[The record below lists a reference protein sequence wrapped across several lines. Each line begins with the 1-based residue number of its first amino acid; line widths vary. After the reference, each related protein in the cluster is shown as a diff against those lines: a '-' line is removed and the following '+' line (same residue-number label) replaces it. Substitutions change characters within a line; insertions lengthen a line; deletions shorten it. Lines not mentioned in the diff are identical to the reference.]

1 MRLLADWRPDQ
12 IAGWLPDRE
21 IVARVMVGEQD
32 PRITTEAAERV
43 AEHLRAPLQ
52 RVPDGGHVLP
62 EQVPD
67 LVASEIAAVLD
78 SAKSTKSTKPMV
90 DGRD

>member
-1 MRLLADWRPDQ
+1 MRLLADWRPNQ

-21 IVARVMVGEQD
+21 LVARVMVGEHD
-32 PRITTEAAERV
+32 PRITTEAARRV
-43 AEHLRAPLQ
+43 AECLGAPLQ

-62 EQVPD
+62 EQLPD
-67 LVASEIAAVLD
+67 LVANEIAAVFD
-78 SAKSTKSTKPMV
+78 SATQTKPMV